1 MPFHTAFEPRGHLG
15 GDLRGQRER
24 LVVGSGNGDYVP
36 WMEKDPE
43 CVAADTVDFGV
54 PFFVWAGDVT
64 L

>member
-15 GDLRGQRER
+15 GDLRRQRER
-24 LVVGSGNGDYVP
+24 LVVRSGDGDYVP

-43 CVAADTVDFGV
+43 CVATDTVDFGV
-54 PFFVWAGDVT
+54 PFFVWAGDIT